1 MNKQTAVEW
10 LEQEF
15 IALQN
20 YGVNELGLFE
30 KAKEMEKNQIKV
42 AHKIGYVLGTNNRH
56 TDKGTTNYWWDF
68 EEYQHMISFKE
79 TFNK

>member
-1 MNKQTAVEW
+1 MSKQTAIGW

-20 YGVNELGLFE
+20 YGVNELGLFA
-30 KAKEMEKNQIKV
+30 KAKEMEKQQIIDAYWSSYKE
-42 AHKIGYVLGTNNRH
+42 GQYSG
-56 TDKGTTNYWWDF
+56 DKTADDYYN
-68 EEYQHMISFKE
+68 E